1 MTLDY
6 FRTLVAI
13 PFPRSLSTALRA
25 FRHGQIGIEAAV
37 YRAGSVD
44 SVHRRP
50 LNIPLIQELLAKS
63 GLDIEINRP
72 IAEELFESLEHPD
85 REIADFAA
93 QTLSQLE
100 ERYYRELRRLE
111 GARPKDELNQRPLRL
126 WLSQLSQRYLEF
138 ASLQRFN
145 RTLERYYLQKC
156 VDLLGDDRTLPESLQ
171 LRRIQA
177 MVQRGD
183 IEAAAAEMAGLSV
196 AVNPESVRQRLIL
209 DAEIAYRRRDLRR
222 VREIMDS
229 LQALDPEAPN
239 GPWRVWTETRQ

>member
-6 FRTLVAI
+6 FRTLISI

-25 FRHGQIGIEAAV
+25 FRHGQIGIEAAI

-63 GLDIEINRP
+63 GLEIEINRP
-72 IAEELFESLEHPD
+72 VAEELFESLEHPD

-111 GARPKDELNQRPLRL
+111 GARPKDELNQRPLRQ
-126 WLSQLSQRYLEF
+126 WLAQLSQRYIEF
-138 ASLQRFN
+138 AALQRFN

-156 VDLLGDDRTLPESLQ
+156 VDLLSGDDTLPESLR
-171 LRRIQA
+171 LRRIEA

-183 IEAAAAEMAGLSV
+183 IDAAAAAIADLSA
-196 AVNPESVRQRLIL
+196 AVNPEAVRQRLIIEG
-209 DAEIAYRRRDLRR
+209 EIAYRRRDLPR
-222 VREIMDS
+222 VRAIMES
-229 LQALDPEAPN
+229 LRERDPEETA
-239 GPWRVWTETRQ
+239 GPWRVWTEPHR